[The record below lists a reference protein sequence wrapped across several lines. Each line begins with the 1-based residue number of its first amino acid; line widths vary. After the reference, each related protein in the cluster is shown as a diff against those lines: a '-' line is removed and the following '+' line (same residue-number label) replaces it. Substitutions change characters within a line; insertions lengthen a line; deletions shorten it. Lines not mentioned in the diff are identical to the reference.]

1 MVNMAREIIGRGWP
15 FPLKINARG
24 GLDWTEGPRRIQD
37 SIWIILAT
45 ALGERIMRPRFGCGV
60 HRYVFESNSPVIR
73 AALETDVRGALTRWE
88 PRIELEMVRVEAAAA
103 PSEVRVVIDYRIRAT
118 NELFN
123 LVFPL
128 YLEEG
133 VG

>member
-1 MVNMAREIIGRGWP
+1 MAREIIGRGWP

>member
-1 MVNMAREIIGRGWP
+1 VVNMAREIIGRGWP